1 MVIVL
6 SARQLTSNNV
16 MSKARSGCLVK
27 KDTGSRLAHWWHEHA
42 CVPRA
47 QKSLSLDSLLETRE
61 KSPLHLTALVKYK
74 EGWGG

>member
-27 KDTGSRLAHWWHEHA
+27 EDTGTLVARARVCSA
-42 CVPRA
+42 RA
-47 QKSLSLDSLLETRE
+47 QKSLSTLETRE

>member
-27 KDTGSRLAHWWHEHA
+27 KDTGSRLAHWWHERV

-47 QKSLSLDSLLETRE
+47 RQKNLSLLETRE

>member
-27 KDTGSRLAHWWHEHA
+27 EDTGTLVARARVSVCSA
-42 CVPRA
+42 RA
-47 QKSLSLDSLLETRE
+47 QKSLSTLETRE

>member
-42 CVPRA
+42 CVFRA
-47 QKSLSLDSLLETRE
+47 RQKSLSTR
-61 KSPLHLTALVKYK
+61 KLAKNLHYTLQR
-74 EGWGG
+74 W